1 MSRVRVVRVRV
12 RVRAVLT
19 VVLQRLPFVMVDW
32 RPRRGGVL
40 LLMDR
45 ERTVGRTVVVVEVVV
60 VEGEGAL
67 HIFSTLAHPRG
78 FSVQNSP
85 ATLYRTAWGRGRAG
99 RGDPCVE
106 GGDWH
111 AQTGELV
118 CADGVERVWT
128 YGLWRIQTD
137 NS

>member
-60 VEGEGAL
+60 VVVEGEGAL

-78 FSVQNSP
+78 FSV
-85 ATLYRTAWGRGRAG
+85 
-99 RGDPCVE
+99 
-106 GGDWH
+106 
-111 AQTGELV
+111 
-118 CADGVERVWT
+118 
-128 YGLWRIQTD
+128 
-137 NS
+137 